1 MADNTIANAIK
12 FLKGEE
18 KSLPAT
24 KTEGQV
30 YFAYKNVGTAE
41 KPSYTGAIYID
52 TPIGGT
58 PNRVKMTANA
68 DIAEYAKKANADSQG
83 NLITGYLRN
92 ASLTGNADSQT
103 FTFSAPGG
111 AKFDLK
117 LNGVSDSQA
126 GLVTSGDQIFPG
138 YKTLKLRVEN
148 ICITNYE

>member
-52 TPIGGT
+52 TPIGG
-58 PNRVKMTANA
+58 
-68 DIAEYAKKANADSQG
+68 
-83 NLITGYLRN
+83 L
-92 ASLTGNADSQT
+92 
-103 FTFSAPGG
+103 
-111 AKFDLK
+111 
-117 LNGVSDSQA
+117 
-126 GLVTSGDQIFPG
+126 QI
-138 YKTLKLRVEN
+138 E
-148 ICITNYE
+148 